1 MAYDSTIPQASD
13 KIKDSQPQILANFS
27 GIKTLVDINHVT
39 FDDPNEG
46 KHKYVSMPEQSSA
59 PTVAANELALFSQ
72 EGTYTS
78 VSELAFRRESS
89 GDVVEFTGAGKT
101 NVGWTILP
109 SGILIKWGRSSSSTG
124 TTNITWPTGATIPV
138 FSTVYTVVL
147 TPLNA
152 TAGDIDSAVRL
163 ISFSTTQISIY
174 ISKRTT
180 TGAATTGLSTYFVAI
195 GLPA

>member
-1 MAYDSTIPQASD
+1 LAYDNSIPQASD
-13 KIKDSQPQILANFS
+13 KIKDSQPQILANFA

-39 FDDPNEG
+39 FDDPDEG
-46 KHKYVSMPEQSSA
+46 KHKYVSMPEQAAA

-72 EGTYTS
+72 EGAYTS

-89 GDVVEFTGAGKT
+89 GDVIEFTGRGGT
-101 NVGWTILP
+101 TVGWTILP
-109 SGILIKWGRSSSSTG
+109 SGLLVKWGVSSPATG
-124 TTNITWPTGATIPV
+124 TTTITWPTAATIPV
-138 FSTVYTVVL
+138 FSAVYNVVL

-163 ISFSTTQISIY
+163 ISFSTTNIVAY
-174 ISKRTT
+174 VSKRTT
-180 TGAATTGLSTYFVAI
+180 TGVASTALTLYFVAI